1 MNPLSYCDW
10 LFPLSTVCSRFIY
23 VVSCGK
29 ICFIFMAE
37 YYSSI
42 YIYIFL
48 YSLIMGRYLDCFT
61 SSFKVIEV
69 QISLWK
75 FESVLLKRNSE
86 RGLLGNTV
94 TLVLIIWETILVFST
109 GASGSSI
116 LPPHPHQQLL
126 FSSPLP
132 SSPSFYSFIL
142 FFSSLFFWGGSAYSN
157 RQNIYLSGVYI
168 LEYI

>member
-1 MNPLSYCDW
+1 MLYHVGRFVSFLW
-10 LFPLSTVCSRFIY
+10 LNTIPV
-23 VVSCGK
+23 
-29 ICFIFMAE
+29 FIFTC
-37 YYSSI
+37 
-42 YIYIFL
+42 FL
-48 YSLIMGRYLDCFT
+48 YSLIMGGYLDCFT
-61 SSFKVIEV
+61 STFKVIEV

-75 FESVLLKRNSE
+75 FESVLLKRNSG

-142 FFSSLFFWGGSAYSN
+142 FFSSLFFLGGSAYSN

-168 LEYI
+168 NLDNFPTVL